1 MKKLMFATVL
11 PLLLSAQSATA
22 VETPAVEFF
31 KPGEQEAIGKIA
43 ADYLRAHPEILIEMS
58 EKLQHQEE
66 QQQQKGAI
74 EAVLAN
80 QKALLQDP
88 VSPVVHPDGDVA
100 LVQFFDYQCIW
111 CSRMAPVVES
121 LITGDAKLRVTFKE
135 WPIFGKQWPLST
147 FAARTGLSV
156 WAAKGA
162 AGYQQYHNTL
172 YQTGHVEGQL
182 TRDDIARAVT
192 AAGADD
198 AKLERVPETQLS
210 ATAELA
216 SQLGINGTP
225 AFIVMPVN
233 GATAGN
239 TSVMFG
245 AVDAVTLQS
254 AITKARSAGGAQ

>member
-1 MKKLMFATVL
+1 MKKLLFSAVL
-11 PLLLSAQSATA
+11 PLLLSAQSAIA

-74 EAVLAN
+74 SAVLAN
-80 QKALLQDP
+80 QKSLLQEP
-88 VSPVVHPDGDVA
+88 NRPVVHPDGDVA

-111 CSRMAPVVES
+111 CSRMAPVVEG
-121 LITGDAKLRVTFKE
+121 LIAGDAKLRVTFKE

-162 AGYQQYHNTL
+162 TGYQQYHNTL
-172 YQTGHVEGQL
+172 YQNGHLEGQL

-198 AKLERVPETQLS
+198 AKLVRVPETQLS

-233 GATAGN
+233 GASGAN

-245 AVDAVTLQS
+245 AVDAATLQS

>member
-1 MKKLMFATVL
+1 MKKTRLAITLPFLMFFQPAMAAT
-11 PLLLSAQSATA
+11 PSADTF
-22 VETPAVEFF
+22 TPSQQA
-31 KPGEQEAIGKIA
+31 AIGQIA

-66 QQQQKGAI
+66 QQQQKSAI
-74 EAVLAN
+74 AAVLAN
-80 QKALLQDP
+80 RQALLQDP
-88 VSPVVHPDGDVA
+88 ASPVVHPDGDVA

-111 CSRMAPVVES
+111 CSRMAPVVDS
-121 LITGDAKLRVTFKE
+121 LIAGDNRLRVTFKE

-162 AGYQQYHNTL
+162 DGYQQYHSTL

-182 TRDDIARAVT
+182 TRDDITRAVT
-192 AAGADD
+192 AAGVDD
-198 AKLERVPETQLS
+198 AKLVRVPETQLS

-225 AFIVMPVN
+225 AFIVMPVR
-233 GATAGN
+233 GANADN

-245 AVDAVTLQS
+245 AVDAATLQA
-254 AITKARSAGGAQ
+254 AIAKARTAGSAP

>member
-1 MKKLMFATVL
+1 MKKLMFAAVL
-11 PLLLSAQSATA
+11 PLLLSAQSAIA
-22 VETPAVEFF
+22 VETPTVEFF

-88 VSPVVHPDGDVA
+88 SSPVVHPDGDVA

-182 TRDDIARAVT
+182 TRDDIVRAVT
-192 AAGADD
+192 AAG

-245 AVDAVTLQS
+245 AVDAATLQS
-254 AITKARSAGGAQ
+254 AITKARSTGSAQ